1 MPRYVLDDVPEA
13 LFGDFSDP
21 RVAGYFNNTLILGD
35 RNWMEVEERIIKDQN
50 YSLNIQFLSGEGEMA
65 DVLKERYARKEP
77 MLFYF
82 WRPHTLDSVYS
93 LMRIQLPNDSKCILY
108 ATVAYNK
115 CTHRTLISCVL
126 SS

>member
-35 RNWMEVEERIIKDQN
+35 PTWLDVEDNIIKDQN
-50 YSLNIQFLSGEGEMA
+50 FSLNIQLLSGEVEMTEM
-65 DVLKERYARKEP
+65 LIERYARKEQ

-82 WRPHTLDSVYS
+82 WKPHTLESIFN
-93 LMRIQLPNDSKCILY
+93 LMRIQLPNDCKYIAGLM
-108 ATVAYNK
+108 
-115 CTHRTLISCVL
+115 VL
-126 SS
+126 QGLR